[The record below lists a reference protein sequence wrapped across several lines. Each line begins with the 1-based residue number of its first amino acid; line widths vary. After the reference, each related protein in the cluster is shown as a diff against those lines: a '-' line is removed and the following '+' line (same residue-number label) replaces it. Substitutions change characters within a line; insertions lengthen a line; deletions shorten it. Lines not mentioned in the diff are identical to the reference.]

1 MAHPRSGLRAPTAAV
16 RPPDWLGRTR
26 PRSTLA
32 PFLAPVITIMIFGL
46 VMLALGQP

>member
-1 MAHPRSGLRAPTAAV
+1 MAHPLSGPRQLTVAT

-26 PRSTLA
+26 PRSTMA

-46 VMLALGQP
+46 VMLALGQQ

>member
-1 MAHPRSGLRAPTAAV
+1 
-16 RPPDWLGRTR
+16 
-26 PRSTLA
+26 LA